1 MSVKLVI
8 EREGYIKLHECNF
21 YKILDISRQ
30 LFACFKGISLATL
43 DQRYTSSVSE
53 SWLSDEDLYTIT
65 IEPIILEQYL
75 ALEFA
80 EDQMW
85 EVVGNNIGFPIN
97 HILVDN

>member
-1 MSVKLVI
+1 MT
-8 EREGYIKLHECNF
+8 LHECNF
-21 YKILDISRQ
+21 YKVYDISRQ
-30 LFACFKGISLATL
+30 LFACFKGTSLATL

-65 IEPIILEQYL
+65 IKPIILEPYL

-97 HILVDN
+97 HILVDNENVSRNTG